1 MSSSTSRQRLNIAV
15 ALLVFWLATGGTA
28 LHSGEAQADKESKQS
43 DERYIVWLMT
53 LDDRDPVDRHRLASL
68 FQGAASTLDGGKRDL
83 RVLQS
88 RIALRAPGREAVVSL
103 AQRHYEEYDARV
115 VEFKVSAAAFL
126 GSPSS
131 NLLLYRVLVNGHKSC
146 WNLDRYTGMLESHGI
161 SADDLA
167 TVLPSGEAC
176 SRFRRA
182 AYQPRV
188 TALVEEQLVA
198 QSYGTQE
205 VIELREELAAL
216 ERLLEDLRQI
226 DNAE

>member
-1 MSSSTSRQRLNIAV
+1 MSFPTSRQRLWVAV
-15 ALLVFWLATGGTA
+15 TLLVVWPAAAGTD
-28 LHSGEAQADKESKQS
+28 LHPDEGQTTQES
-43 DERYIVWLMT
+43 DDRYIVSLMT
-53 LDDRDPVDRHRLASL
+53 LDDRDPVDRRRLASL
-68 FQGAASTLDGGKRDL
+68 FHGAASTLAEGKRDL
-83 RVLQS
+83 RELQS
-88 RIALRAPGREAVVSL
+88 RIALRTPGREAVVSL
-103 AQRHYEEYDARV
+103 AHRHYQDYDARV
-115 VEFKVSAAAFL
+115 VEFKVSAEAFM

-131 NLLLYRVLVNGHKSC
+131 NLLLYRVLVNGYKSC

-198 QSYGTQE
+198 QGYGAQE
-205 VIELREELAAL
+205 VMELREELAAL

-226 DNAE
+226 DSAE

>member
-1 MSSSTSRQRLNIAV
+1 MSSSTSRQRPSIVA
-15 ALLVFWLATGGTA
+15 ALLTFWIATAGTA
-28 LHSGEAQADKESKQS
+28 LHSGEAQATPEN
-43 DERYIVWLMT
+43 DERYIVSLMT
-53 LDDRDPVDRHRLASL
+53 LDDRDPVDRAGLAGL
-68 FQGAASTLDGGKRDL
+68 FHGAASTLDGGKRDL
-83 RVLQS
+83 RALQS
-88 RIALRAPGREAVVSL
+88 RIALRTPGREAVVSL
-103 AQRHYEEYDARV
+103 AQRYYEEYDTRV
-115 VEFKVSAAAFL
+115 VEFKVSTAAFK

-161 SADDLA
+161 SAGDLA